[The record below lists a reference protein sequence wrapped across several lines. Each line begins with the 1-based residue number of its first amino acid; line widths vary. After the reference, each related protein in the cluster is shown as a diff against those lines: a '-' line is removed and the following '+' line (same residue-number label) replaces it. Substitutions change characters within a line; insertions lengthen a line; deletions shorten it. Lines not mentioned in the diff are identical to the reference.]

1 MKKRVFLI
9 GLIFLLMIPVFLLG
23 LLNSTTGSRWLLQQ
37 IFPRLPG
44 QVSIENIEG
53 RLLERITL
61 SGLNFQTDSE
71 TVSLSNLVFS
81 WQPSKLLSGTLK
93 IHDLTVND
101 LHVTL
106 TQTPPTTEKSS
117 FDPNTDI
124 QLPVEIVIENI
135 LLTNLKFQQG
145 DQVQQL
151 EKMHLSAFTDQ
162 GQLHLVSLE
171 VNAKPMALSA
181 KGQLGLGKGFPFS
194 LTTDWQVTTED
205 YGLWGATTTVE
216 GNIHQLTF
224 DNQVSSPFNL
234 AVNGSV
240 DDLLGAPQ
248 LTIGGNW
255 QKLRWPLTENAPQ
268 VSSEQGDFE
277 MSGGLTDYRIKLK
290 AELSQQY
297 LPKAQLV
304 FNGKG
309 GKDAFAIE
317 KLEIQSTTGTFE
329 LAGAISWQDGTVF
342 DLTATGQEFN
352 PSILMPELPGNLTF
366 AASFKGKLAGETLEA
381 DANISKLS
389 GTLRGNPVSAQGR
402 LFLAGEQLKVD
413 TLKIVSGANTI
424 AVNGSLGKEQAA
436 LDIAIDTPALA
447 SLWPNLGGSLKGTG
461 QLQGAWKNPT
471 VKFNAKG
478 KRLHFAEHSVE
489 QLAIDIDYHADPK
502 EKSTIQLAASAIKTG
517 TTQIAKLLI
526 DGLGTPERHSV
537 NADISSSYGDLSS
550 SFSGSFKAD
559 AWQGD
564 FSKLD
569 FDSKDFGQW
578 QLKDQLNVRV
588 AHPTAEREVTLAE
601 SCFVQQDAALCAQGR
616 YSASGDFQFHSK
628 ASNLPTRL
636 IQTYLPK
643 QIAVHGIIDAEADV
657 QQQKGLMTGNYRL
670 AMPESTRVLVQTQKP
685 TELVLGA
692 SLIKGKLKGKMV
704 SADFDLGLIEQD
716 YVKGQVQVDAGKA
729 QSLSGQITSSVHN
742 FQLVKAFAPQVSDMK
757 GALKVDMEVQ
767 GSIAKPVAKG
777 TIAFEQGA
785 IEMADIGVGVRDINL
800 QAIALG
806 GPNNH
811 IQLQGSA
818 LPTSMSTEDA
828 PEQFQLKG
836 IITVTADMEQREN
849 LLAGQYRFEIPM
861 KSSLLV
867 KTKAASTE
875 IPVGGSFLSGTIEG
889 TKIAADFSLVLVAQ
903 DYLRAQLHLDT
914 GETHALSGQVTS
926 SIVEFGML
934 HHFVPQLSN
943 IKGNLKTDVALSGS
957 TDKPIINGAVN
968 FTDGAIDLAESGFKI
983 REIKLQALTSA
994 DHAERI
1000 QLSGS
1005 AKSGQG
1011 FLQLEGFA
1019 DLHGVAELYFN
1030 GTDFEVSK
1038 VPEAQIAVSPE
1049 LKLTFAE
1056 RQGKVSGILKIPK
1069 AILQLKELP
1078 DNVVKVS
1085 SDEVIV
1091 GEEKIEQN
1099 KVVATNIDADI
1110 EVELGK
1116 QISFSGQGLK
1126 TNLSGKLKITKT
1138 GEKMV
1143 MHGKIDMNKAR
1154 YKSYGQDLTVRKGR
1168 FLFNGPIDKPWLDVE
1183 AIRLSKSK
1191 EVTAILSLT
1200 GPVAAPK
1207 TRISSEPALP
1217 EAEALA
1223 YLVTGRP
1230 LNQVS
1235 KSEGNMVASAA
1246 LSYGSGKMSW
1256 VADKLGVNEFEVS
1269 EGKTLQDTLVTV
1281 GQYLTPDFYVGTKVG
1296 LFNQQAVLV
1305 LKRKLSDTLNI
1316 ETQTGVSQSVKFNYE
1331 FDAD

>member
-1 MKKRVFLI
+1 MRMRVFLV
-9 GLIFLLMIPVFLLG
+9 GSIFLLMIPVCLLG
-23 LLNSTTGSRWLLQQ
+23 LLNSATGSRWLLQQ

-44 QVSIENIEG
+44 QVSIEKIEG

-61 SGLNFQTDSE
+61 SGLSYKTASE
-71 TVSLSNLVFS
+71 TVYSSKLVFS
-81 WQPSKLLSGTLK
+81 WQPSKLLTGIVQ

-101 LHVTL
+101 LHLNL
-106 TQTPPTTEKSS
+106 TKTPPATEKSS
-117 FDPNTDI
+117 FAPNAEFH
-124 QLPVEIVIENI
+124 LPVEIVIENL

-145 DQVQQL
+145 ENGQQL
-151 EKMHLSAFTDQ
+151 EKIHLSAFTDH
-162 GQLHLVSLE
+162 GQLHLVALE
-171 VNAKPMALSA
+171 INAKPVALSA
-181 KGQLGLGKGFPFS
+181 KGKLGLGNGFPLS
-194 LTTDWQVTTED
+194 LTTVWQVTTEN
-205 YGLWGATTTVE
+205 YGLWGATTAVE
-216 GNIHQLTF
+216 GNIHQLTV
-224 DNQVSSPFNL
+224 DNQLSSPFIL
-234 AVNGSV
+234 AVKGSV
-240 DDLLGAPQ
+240 DDLLGSPQ
-248 LTIGGNW
+248 LVVGGNW
-255 QKLRWPLTENAPQ
+255 QKLRWPLESKAPQ

-277 MSGGLTDYRIKLK
+277 ISGGLNDYRIKLK

-309 GKDAFAIE
+309 SMDALAIE
-317 KLEIQSTTGTFE
+317 KLKIQSTTGTFE

-352 PSILMPELPGNLTF
+352 PSIILPDLPGNLTF
-366 AASFKGKLAGETLEA
+366 ATRLKGKLAGETVEA
-381 DANISKLS
+381 DVNIGKLS
-389 GTLRGNPVSAQGR
+389 GTLRGNPVSAQGK
-402 LFLAGEQLKVD
+402 LYLAGEQLKVD
-413 TLKIVSGANTI
+413 ALRVVSGANTI

-436 LDIAIDTPALA
+436 LDIAIDAPLLE
-447 SLWPNLGGSLKGTG
+447 SLWPNSGGSLKGTG
-461 QLQGAWKNPT
+461 QLQGFWKNPT

-478 KRLHFAEHSVE
+478 KRLHLAGHSVE

-502 EKSTIQLAASAIKTG
+502 KKSAIQLSARSIKTG
-517 TTQIAKLLI
+517 ATQIEKLLI
-526 DGLGTPERHSV
+526 DGQGTPERHSF
-537 NADISSSYGDLSS
+537 NADVSSSYGDLSS
-550 SFSGSFKAD
+550 AFTGNFKAD
-559 AWQGD
+559 VWQGY

-569 FDSKDFGQW
+569 LDSSDFGLW

-601 SCFVQQDAALCAQGR
+601 SCFVQQDAALCVQGR
-616 YSASGDFQFHSK
+616 YAASSDFQLHSK
-628 ASNLPTRL
+628 ASSLPTRL
-636 IQTYLPK
+636 IQTFLPD
-643 QIAVHGIIDAEADV
+643 QIVLLGIIDGEVDV
-657 QQQKGLMTGNYRL
+657 QQQKGVMSGNYRL
-670 AMPESTRVLVQTQKP
+670 AMPEGAKILVQTQKP
-685 TELVLGA
+685 TEQVLGA
-692 SLIKGKLKGKMV
+692 SLITGKLKGKMV

-716 YVKGQVQVDAGKA
+716 YMKGQLQVDTGKA
-729 QSLSGQITSSVHN
+729 QSLSGKITSAVHN
-742 FQLVKAFAPQVSDMK
+742 FQLVKAVSPQVSDMK
-757 GALKVDMEVQ
+757 GTLKVDMAVQ
-767 GSIAKPVAKG
+767 GPIAKLVAKG
-777 TIAFEQGA
+777 TAVFEEGA
-785 IEMADIGVGVRDINL
+785 IELADSGFGVQEINL
-800 QAIALG
+800 QLKALG

-818 LPTSMSTEDA
+818 LPISMSKNGS
-828 PEQFQLKG
+828 PENFQLKG
-836 IITVTADMEQREN
+836 IITVSADMQQRKN
-849 LLAGQYRFEIPM
+849 LLAGQYRFEIPV
-861 KSSLLV
+861 KSSLMV
-867 KTKAASTE
+867 KSKSSTTE
-875 IPVGGSFLSGTIEG
+875 IPVGGSFLSGSIEG
-889 TKIAADFSLVLVAQ
+889 KEISADLSVVLVAQ

-926 SIVEFGML
+926 SIVELGML

-943 IKGNLKTDVALSGS
+943 VKGDLKTDVTLTGS
-957 TDKPIINGAVN
+957 TDKPIINGAIN
-968 FTDGAIDLAESGFKI
+968 FTAGAVDVEEAGLKF
-983 REIKLQALTSA
+983 REIKLQASSSA
-994 DHAERI
+994 DFAERI
-1000 QLSGS
+1000 QLNGS

-1011 FLQLEGFA
+1011 SLQLEGFA
-1019 DLHGVAELYFN
+1019 DLNGDSKLSLN

-1056 RQGKVSGILKIPK
+1056 RQGKVSGTLKIPK

-1078 DNVVKVS
+1078 ANVIKVS
-1085 SDEVIV
+1085 SDEVIL
-1091 GEEKIEQN
+1091 GKENLEQE

-1110 EVELGK
+1110 AVELGK
-1116 QISFSGQGLK
+1116 QISFSGQGL
-1126 TNLSGKLKITKT
+1126 NANFSGKLQIAKT

-1154 YKSYGQDLTVRKGR
+1154 YKSYGQDLTVRKGS

-1191 EVTAILSLT
+1191 EVTAILSVT
-1200 GPVAAPK
+1200 GPIAAPK

-1223 YLVTGRP
+1223 YLVTGRS

-1256 VADKLGVNEFEVS
+1256 VADKLGVNEFEIS

-1305 LKRKLSDTLNI
+1305 LKRQLSETLNV

-1331 FDAD
+1331 FDVD